1 MGPGRDLVNNKKVLF
16 DTEHCDPIAA
26 FIEKIA
32 DKMPFNMERSSRFE
46 VHVRNG
52 SSTGSQQL
60 CVDPGVPVL

>member
-32 DKMPFNMERSSRFE
+32 EKIPFNMDA
-46 VHVRNG
+46 VK
-52 SSTGSQQL
+52 
-60 CVDPGVPVL
+60 